1 MQMFLMI
8 NFLEINVKFNEIYN
22 QDTEDIGCRVL

>member
-8 NFLEINVKFNEIYN
+8 NFLDMNVKFNEIYN
-22 QDTEDIGCRVL
+22 QDTEDIGYSVL